1 MPIKLNPGA
10 DVDAVVRGL
19 QEAATNLGNLY
30 GARETRYA
38 DYCRWANN
46 TVRQLRHLIGS
57 ADLEALVLTRRYW
70 AAQSLAAFVN
80 TPVMNELLN
89 MEMDERKAAFEDAI
103 TDLRADI
110 RLWSRQGKLVLP
122 DTTIF
127 IQLPEKLEQWNLSAT
142 LGTAELDLRV
152 IVPIIVVDELDRLK
166 ESKDRCV
173 RWRAGYSLAVL
184 ERLTRQ
190 GAGAG
195 EVVASDPLARQ
206 GGVTIEVVLDPPGHV
221 RLPLPDDEIVDR
233 GRAVQIIA
241 GRPVTLLTYDTGQTM
256 RARQAGLRPHKLSK
270 PDEPEP
276 TN

>member
-1 MPIKLNPGA
+1 VAKGDYFNPT
-10 DVDAVVRGL
+10 
-19 QEAATNLGNLY
+19 Q
-30 GARETRYA
+30 
-38 DYCRWANN
+38 
-46 TVRQLRHLIGS
+46 
-57 ADLEALVLTRRYW
+57 ALVLTRRYW

-103 TDLRADI
+103 TDLKADI